1 MAKKVDG
8 ETRKEEEK
16 VKEKKEKK
24 SYARWFIIEPI
35 C

>member
-1 MAKKVDG
+1 MEREGRNK
-8 ETRKEEEK
+8 R

-24 SYARWFIIEPI
+24 FYARWFIIEPI

>member
-1 MAKKVDG
+1 MAKNVDG
-8 ETRKEEEK
+8 DGGKEQEK

-24 SYARWFIIEPI
+24 FYARWFIIEPI